1 MKNET
6 KRKTLSPAIAR
17 VGGTGAG
24 AAYGSTRRKSL
35 TEATH
40 GAEHGQYEEEVSCK
54 SNVAMWL
61 KAKPERANQRKLFSK
76 FV

>member
-17 VGGTGAG
+17 VGTG

-40 GAEHGQYEEEVSCK
+40 TEHGQKERRSFMQIQCGH
-54 SNVAMWL
+54 VA
-61 KAKPERANQRKLFSK
+61 KGQARASESK
-76 FV
+76 ETI